1 MVHIIMQRSKKKY
14 NFNTYLHFDAVTV
27 SHPEN
32 QESASHVY
40 FGIVIS
46 TSSVNHPP
54 VLERGNKRPSF
65 QLTTIEIASYT
76 PTDVDCVY
84 TSRHA
89 T

>member
-1 MVHIIMQRSKKKY
+1 MQRSKKKY

-40 FGIVIS
+40 FGIVTS

-54 VLERGNKRPSF
+54 VLERGNKKAIFPINNNRNSILHPYRCR
-65 QLTTIEIASYT
+65 LCIHI
-76 PTDVDCVY
+76 PTCDIG
-84 TSRHA
+84 
-89 T
+89 

>member
-1 MVHIIMQRSKKKY
+1 MQRSKKKY

-54 VLERGNKRPSF
+54 VLERGNKKAIFPINN
-65 QLTTIEIASYT
+65 IEIASYT
-76 PTDVDCVY
+76 PKDVDCVY